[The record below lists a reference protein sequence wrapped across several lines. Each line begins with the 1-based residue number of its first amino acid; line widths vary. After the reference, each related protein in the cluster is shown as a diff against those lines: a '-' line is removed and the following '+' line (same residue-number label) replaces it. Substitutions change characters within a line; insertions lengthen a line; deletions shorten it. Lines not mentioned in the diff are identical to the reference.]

1 VEYHHLHYQTDI
13 ISTTRPQIH
22 AQTRKS
28 GGSGD
33 GGDTFR
39 LTGGIQR
46 FNQARSHWYQ
56 KIQRNAHECC
66 QGRARDYGLWQG

>member
-1 VEYHHLHYQTDI
+1 VEVISSLLSKYLHSNTLNYA
-13 ISTTRPQIH
+13 QID
-22 AQTRKS
+22 KS